1 MVFVDRRNVQRTYT
15 DPRLAF
21 AVEELPRN
29 VSEVRQRFDAGSTA
43 LQVLHGKDLSGRVAI
58 VTGANT
64 GIGFETAK
72 SLALHGCHVV
82 FACRNALA
90 TEQAIK
96 QIVAIKPSAAKLCS
110 FVGVD
115 LADMWSVRTFVD
127 QIKAQF
133 R

>member
-1 MVFVDRRNVQRTYT
+1 MNAQRTYT

-29 VSEVRQRFDAGSTA
+29 VGEVRQRFDASSTA

-72 SLALHGCHVV
+72 SLAMHGSQVV
-82 FACRNALA
+82 FACRNRTD

-96 QIVAIKPSAAKLCS
+96 RIAEAKASAAKLCR
-110 FVGVD
+110 FMFVD
-115 LADMWSVRTFVD
+115 LGDMWSVRRFVD
-127 QIKAQF
+127 DVKEAF